1 MTMAELFRLKG
12 ATKKAPAVE
21 AWFRARPGELGD
33 LAHEWFTAIRECGP
47 DVLEL
52 VHDGCPVAC
61 VGDAAFAYVN
71 AFRSHVNVG
80 FFQGAVLS
88 DPAGLLEGTG
98 RNMRHVKLRAG
109 VSVNAEALEAL
120 IREAYRDIRER
131 S

>member
-1 MTMAELFRLKG
+1 MTELFRLEG
-12 ATKKAPAVE
+12 AARKAPAVE
-21 AWFRARPGELGD
+21 AWFRSRHGELGD
-33 LAHEWFTAIRECGP
+33 IAHEWFTAMRECGT

-61 VGDAAFAYVN
+61 VKDAPFAYVN

-80 FFQGAVLS
+80 FFRGAALP

-98 RNMRHVKLRAG
+98 RNMRHVKLRPGGSIDAAA
-109 VSVNAEALEAL
+109 VEAL

-131 S
+131 L